1 MTAFTLARTGAA
13 TSGLQPF
20 DARRHMRQVA
30 DLIAEAFADDLDGSG
45 RNMIHDM
52 RLASWLSPVLGSLA
66 SLAFFDEVVSG
77 FVWLEQGK
85 VVGNATLQRADTS
98 EMRWRITNVA
108 VMAEQRKRGIGRALM
123 QATLGEIAKEHGAW
137 AILQVRAENT
147 AARHLYERLGF
158 TPVCRVGVWK
168 LPSARA
174 MPPRLPEH
182 DRDIELHPLAPHAW
196 QPRLELAR
204 AARSELAHWLEPLNE
219 ATFEVILE
227 QRFGEW
233 LGRLS
238 GLRTIR
244 RWGAW
249 EGDRLVGLVETV
261 GGWLNDVHRLR
272 LIVHPQ
278 ARGRLEAALV
288 ARGLRSLADDSVQPV
303 IVEHD
308 GDHTEGVAAL
318 EAAGFRPQRVFL
330 TMRRQVTEKDA
341 KG

>member
-13 TSGLQPF
+13 PSGLQPF

-30 DLIAEAFADDLDGSG
+30 DLITEAFADDLDGSG

-52 RLASWLSPVLGSLA
+52 RLAAWLSPFLGGLA

-85 VVGNATLQRADTS
+85 VVGNATLQRADYS
-98 EMRWRITNVA
+98 GMRWRITNVA
-108 VMAEQRKRGIGRALM
+108 VTAEQRNRGIGRALM
-123 QATLGEIAKEHGAW
+123 QETLRQIAAEHGAW
-137 AILQVRAENT
+137 AILQVRAEN
-147 AARHLYERLGF
+147 AIARRLYERLGF
-158 TPVCRVGVWK
+158 TAVCQEGIWK
-168 LPSARA
+168 LP
-174 MPPRLPEH
+174 MLPPRLPDH
-182 DRDIELHPLAPHAW
+182 DRDVALQPLAPHAW

-204 AARSELAHWLEPLNE
+204 AARSELAHWLEPINE
-219 ATFEVILE
+219 AAFEVILE

-238 GLRTIR
+238 GLHTVR

-249 EGDRLVGLVETV
+249 EGDRLMGLVETG

-288 ARGLRSLADDSVQPV
+288 ARGLRTLADDSVQPV
-303 IVEHD
+303 IAEHD
-308 GDHTEGVAAL
+308 GDHAEGVAAL